1 MQRLSFHQWSWVRL
15 HLSEHDDH
23 EAELGKWNRQLDSSD
38 CHHYHY
44 HRHHHHYPKC
54 HLSIQRNQRH
64 REKDCRQIKETAPA
78 NGSPEPIER
87 VDNLR
92 WCEND
97 NDNFYDDL
105 RIMIND
111 DDNFYVD
118 GQLDHWSPH
127 LLTNGCDSGVVAGGQ
142 WGAETNLS
150 IYQIIQL

>member
-1 MQRLSFHQWSWVRL
+1 MQIEQAARF
-15 HLSEHDDH
+15 
-23 EAELGKWNRQLDSSD
+23 N
-38 CHHYHY
+38 HYHY
-44 HRHHHHYPKC
+44 RRHHHHYPKC

-92 WCEND
+92 WSEND

-118 GQLDHWSPH
+118 GQLDHRSPH
-127 LLTNGCDSGVVAGGQ
+127 LLTNGCDSGVVTGGQ

-150 IYQIIQL
+150 IYPIMIFRQSIFQNISGNEVIMLIYIMDITIHN